1 MSSFHK
7 LSRRAWLKQTSAL
20 GVVAAS
26 SNLLGC
32 DDSLPP
38 LPSDLP
44 TDPYTGA
51 PGPATLFA
59 HGVASG
65 DPLEDGFVIWT
76 RVTPEDLSG
85 TVEVFYEVA
94 LDAEFVDRVDAGTVM
109 TGAVVDFTAKLDVRG
124 LVWGRD
130 YYYRFSALGRTSMV
144 GRARCAPTGGEAK
157 ALRFAVTSCASL
169 AHGHFH
175 VYRRIAEREDLDA
188 VLHLGDYI
196 YEYGTGEYGSVREY
210 EPAHEIVTLAD
221 YRTRHAQYRRDP
233 DLQALHQQHAL
244 IPIWDDHESANDS
257 YEDGAENHQP
267 GTDGAWSDRKQAAK
281 QAYFEWMPIRDPG
294 MQRIY
299 RTLRYGNLADI
310 VLLDTRLEGRDVQL
324 GSTGELPGAAD
335 SRSLLGA
342 EQEAWLDGELA
353 QSRARWVILAQQ
365 VMVAQL
371 SFSGG
376 NPFNLDQWDGYP
388 AARERLLASIRTHA
402 NKRTVVLTGDIHT
415 SWVGHLV
422 EDPFVEGAD
431 PARDCAAVEFVTT
444 SVTSPG
450 IAAGNLA
457 DRIAAGIIEQSPH
470 LEYVEL
476 ARKGYVVLE
485 VTAGTVHAD
494 YFFVAGILPGEG
506 AETFAVGFDTKRGEG
521 NLARR
526 DVARPDRTGP
536 AFAPSPGE

>member
-1 MSSFHK
+1 MSTRKPSG
-7 LSRRAWLKQTSAL
+7 LSRREWLKSTGAL

-38 LPSDLP
+38 LPTDLP

-51 PGPATLFA
+51 PGPASLFT

-76 RVTPEDLSG
+76 RVTPADLGS
-85 TVEVFYEVA
+85 TLEVFYEVA
-94 LDAEFVDRVDAGTVM
+94 LDADFVDRVDAGTVM
-109 TGAVVDFTAKLDVRG
+109 TGAAVDFTAKLDVRG

-144 GRARCAPTGGEAK
+144 GRARCAPKDGEAK

-169 AHGHFH
+169 GHGHFH

-188 VLHLGDYI
+188 VLHLGDYL
-196 YEYGTGEYGSVREY
+196 YEYGTGEYGTVREY
-210 EPAHEIVTLAD
+210 EPAHEIVTLSD

-233 DLQALHQQHAL
+233 DLQALHQQHAI
-244 IPIWDDHESANDS
+244 IPIWDDHETADDA
-257 YEDGAENHQP
+257 YEDGAGNHQP
-267 GTDGAWSDRKQAAK
+267 DTEGTWNARKQAAK

-294 MQRIY
+294 MQRIH

-324 GSTGELPGAAD
+324 TSSSELANEPA

-342 EQEAWLDGELA
+342 AQEAWLDGELA
-353 QSRARWVILAQQ
+353 ESRARWVILAQQ

-388 AARERLLASIRTHA
+388 AARGRLLASIRTHA
-402 NKRTVVLTGDIHT
+402 PGRTVVLTGDIHT
-415 SWVGHLV
+415 SWVGRLV
-422 EDPFVEGAD
+422 DDPFADGAD
-431 PARDCAAVEFVTT
+431 PARDAAAVEFVTT

-457 DRIAAGIIEQSPH
+457 ERIAAGIMAESPH
-470 LEYVEL
+470 LAYVEL
-476 ARKGYVVLE
+476 SRKGYVVLD
-485 VTAGTVHAD
+485 VTAGRVSAD
-494 YFFVAGILPGEG
+494 YFFVQGVLPGEG
-506 AETFAVGFDTKRGEG
+506 AEEFAAGFDTQHGKA
-521 NLARR
+521 NLIRREAPKPARQ
-526 DVARPDRTGP
+526 GP
-536 AFAPSPGE
+536 ALAPTP